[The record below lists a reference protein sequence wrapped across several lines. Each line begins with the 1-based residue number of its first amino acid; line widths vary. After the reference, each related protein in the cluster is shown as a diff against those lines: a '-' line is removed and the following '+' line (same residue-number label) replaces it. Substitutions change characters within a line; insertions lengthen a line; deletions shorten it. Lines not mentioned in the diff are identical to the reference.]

1 LNVSLNGQRI
11 GFLGQI
17 EEDVLDEEKPIGA
30 ALRRCMLLGSRTGS
44 SQLRE
49 WATLE
54 LKGYPVPAEV
64 PDYRVIAAGLHLDAV
79 TARAV
84 IKGQPISSRSL
95 PDFVAEQVSERL
107 PLTQAVDELEAV
119 AGKFERS
126 GEYLKLGLP
135 MGAEIAAYM
144 NYRNGDPFQQIQA
157 IYWSVH
163 PSVIRGV
170 LGQVRTVLTEFVAEL
185 RAAVGESE
193 ELPSTGQ
200 TNDAFQVAVS
210 GNFQNSPITIAS
222 APTNQGETVNIKNKI
237 ADARGNLV
245 VGSNNVVQNN
255 TNGIDPRALI
265 DFAGLVGQI
274 APTLGLPAA
283 EQAELQSAAVALHE
297 AASEPVPEK
306 GRLRRLGDA
315 VMQGLTKAAPTVA
328 SQMAL
333 AAGQDAIR
341 MLGH

>member
-1 LNVSLNGQRI
+1 MRLITQPQGGSL
-11 GFLGQI
+11 LGQI
-17 EEDVLDEEKPIGA
+17 ELDVLDDDKPLGS

-44 SQLRE
+44 SGLRA

-54 LKGYPVPAEV
+54 LKGYPVRTEV
-64 PDYRVIAAGLHLDAV
+64 PDYRVVHAGLHIDAV
-79 TARAV
+79 TSRAI
-84 IKGQPISSRSL
+84 IKGQPIGPMSL
-95 PDFVAEQVSERL
+95 PDFVAEHISERL
-107 PLTQAVDELEAV
+107 ELTQAVDELEAF
-119 AGKFERS
+119 AARHEDPEGF
-126 GEYLKLGLP
+126 LKLSLP
-135 MGAEIAAYM
+135 GSADIAAYM
-144 NYRNGDPFQQIQA
+144 NHQNGNPFQQIQA

-163 PSVIRGV
+163 PSVLLGV

-185 RAAVGESE
+185 RSAVGESE
-193 ELPSTGQ
+193 ELPSSDQ
-200 TNDAFQVAVS
+200 TNDAFRLAVS
-210 GNFQNSPITIAS
+210 GNFQNSPITITGGS
-222 APTNQGETVNIKNKI
+222 VDHGDMVNIKNKI

-245 VGSNNVVQNN
+245 IGSNNVVQNN
-255 TNGIDPRALI
+255 TNGIDARALL

-283 EQAELQSAAVALHE
+283 EQAELQSAAADLHE
-297 AASEPVPEK
+297 AASEPMPEK

-333 AAGQDAIR
+333 AAGQDAIH

>member
-1 LNVSLNGQRI
+1 VRRSVQTQGT

-17 EEDVLDEEKPIGA
+17 EEDVLDEGRPLSA

-54 LKGYPVPAEV
+54 LKGYPVRGQV
-64 PDYRVIAAGLHLDAV
+64 PEYRVVHAGLHIDGV
-79 TARAV
+79 V
-84 IKGQPISSRSL
+84 PGGIIKGQPIGTRWL
-95 PDFVAEQVSERL
+95 PDFVAEHVSERL
-107 PLTQAVDELEAV
+107 ELTQSVDELEAL
-119 AGKFERS
+119 AGQHEES
-126 GEYLKLGLP
+126 GDFLKLGLP
-135 MGAEIAAYM
+135 MAADIAAYM
-144 NYRNGDPFQQIQA
+144 TRELRNPYQQIQTV
-157 IYWSVH
+157 YWSLH
-163 PSVIRGV
+163 PSVVRGV
-170 LGQVRTVLTEFVAEL
+170 LGQVRTALTEFVAEL
-185 RAAVGESE
+185 RAAIGESE
-193 ELPSTGQ
+193 ELPSQ
-200 TNDAFQVAVS
+200 DQANDAFRFAIS
-210 GNFQNSPITIAS
+210 GNFQNSPITITRKS
-222 APTNQGETVNIKNKI
+222 VSQGESMNITNKI

-245 VGSNNVVQNN
+245 IGSSNVVQNN
-255 TNGIDPRALI
+255 TNGFDARALL

-283 EQAELQSAAVALHE
+283 EQAELQSAAAALHE
-297 AASEPVPEK
+297 AASESVPEK

-333 AAGQDAIR
+333 AAGQDAIH

>member
-1 LNVSLNGQRI
+1 MLSLSVQGRRA
-11 GFLGQI
+11 GLLSQI
-17 EEDVLDEEKPIGA
+17 EQDVLDDGKSIGS

-44 SQLRE
+44 SQLCE

-54 LKGYPVPAEV
+54 LKGYPVPVEV

-95 PDFVAEQVSERL
+95 PDFVAEHLSERL
-107 PLTQAVDELEAV
+107 PLTQAVDELEAL
-119 AGKFERS
+119 AARFEDS
-126 GEYLKLGLP
+126 CEYLKLAPP
-135 MGAEIAAYM
+135 MAAEIASFM
-144 NYRNGDPFQQIQA
+144 NYQIGDPYQQIQT

-193 ELPSTGQ
+193 ELPSPGQ

-222 APTNQGETVNIKNKI
+222 GPTNHGETVNIKNKI

-245 VGSNNVVQNN
+245 IGSSNVVQNN
-255 TNGIDPRALI
+255 TNGFDARALL

-274 APTLGLPAA
+274 
-283 EQAELQSAAVALHE
+283 Q
-297 AASEPVPEK
+297 
-306 GRLRRLGDA
+306 
-315 VMQGLTKAAPTVA
+315 
-328 SQMAL
+328 
-333 AAGQDAIR
+333 
-341 MLGH
+341 